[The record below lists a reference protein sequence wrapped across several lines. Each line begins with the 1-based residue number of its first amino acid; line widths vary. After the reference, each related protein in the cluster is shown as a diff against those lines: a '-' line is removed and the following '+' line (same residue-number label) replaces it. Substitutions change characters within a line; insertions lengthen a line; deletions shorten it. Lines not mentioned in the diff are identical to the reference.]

1 MPFLTFLL
9 IYVATFL
16 ITELLRPKPNI
27 EDARPAGLGDF
38 QVPTATEGRVVPIIW
53 GRVKIAGPNVVWYG
67 DLVADPV
74 EEKIKT
80 GLFSSTAQIVGFN
93 YFIGLQF
100 GLCRGQ
106 VDLLYA
112 IRNDESFCW
121 GPDASTADT
130 PVVPIDAGGIYNINQ
145 PAFFGGEDAG
155 GGGGLV
161 GGGRIYP
168 GSETQAVNAYLT
180 PLQVPT
186 PAYRGTCYLTME
198 RINVGFNAQLRAFEF
213 ELERFPDGLDLA
225 TLQPGDERIG
235 DAANP
240 MNVVFEVLENSEWGV
255 NVGASNIDVTA
266 LRAVA
271 ATLATEGNGFAWV
284 WDRPQDILEVIRL
297 VEQQVDGVMFQDPV
311 SGNYSFKLIRFDYTP
326 GTLEL
331 LDASNIKRM
340 IRYSRPAWAQTQNQI
355 TVEFNDPRKNY
366 TQSFALAQDMG
377 NIDITQSINFSKM
390 RFPGCKDA
398 ALANVIAWR
407 EIRQLSFPVA
417 TGVIE
422 VDRSQYDI
430 TPGDVRE
437 LTWVFGS
444 TTVTRLPIRITK
456 VNRGRIL
463 DNIIRLDWAQDV
475 FSFNAGSFADPPDTG
490 WIAPDDTAQ
499 TPVAEQLLEVPY
511 RITDDLGAN
520 VTDLQVGIIL
530 VRGGSLEVGYNTFA
544 TVTDLPGTAPVP
556 TVNDIIPPGGSS
568 GMSPYGL
575 LTAALDKGQTNG
587 FQDSVG
593 FTVDNLVDAG
603 FLQDATASELEAAK
617 NVLLIDNEIILFST
631 VVNNLNGSF
640 TISNLIRGALD
651 TIPAAHL
658 DNAEVYFFSYGLGLV
673 NLEPNPDGTQNY
685 QVKNQTFTPFN
696 TLDFSGISALGIST
710 DNRANKGY
718 PARDI
723 QAAAAYFPA
732 TLSDPFTMT
741 WEGSDKFNQ
750 AFAVAWDDI
759 LGIAE
764 ESGVTFR
771 IRIIED
777 PGGLAAV
784 KLDLTGLTV
793 SGTGVGSQA
802 VAGWSA
808 GEVTN
813 SYQYEVSA
821 QHANGDSQVW
831 VIPFTRV

>member
-27 EDARPAGLGDF
+27 ENAKPAGIGDF
-38 QVPTATEGRVVPIIW
+38 QVPTATEGRVIPIIW
-53 GRVKIAGPNVVWYG
+53 GRVKVAGPNVIWYG
-67 DLVADPV
+67 DLVADPIK
-74 EEKIKT
+74 EKIKT
-80 GLFSSTAQIVGFN
+80 GLFSKTTQTVGFN

-121 GPDASTADT
+121 GPEASTADT
-130 PVVPIDAGGIYNINQ
+130 PVVPIDAGAAYTINQ

-168 GSETQAVNAYLT
+168 GSETQAVNAYIAQF
-180 PLQVPT
+180 QVPA

-198 RINVGFNAQLRAFEF
+198 RINVGFTAQLRAFEF

-225 TLQPGDERIG
+225 TVQPGDERIG
-235 DAANP
+235 DTANP
-240 MNVVFEVLENSEWGV
+240 MNVVFEVLNDAEWGV
-255 NVGASNIDVTA
+255 NISASIIDVA
-266 LRAVA
+266 AMRAVA
-271 ATLATEGNGFAWV
+271 ATLATEGNGFAWN
-284 WDRPQDILEVIRL
+284 WDSTRDVLEVIRL
-297 VEQQVDGVMFQDPV
+297 VEQQVDGVLFQDPV
-311 SGNYSFKLIRFDYTP
+311 SGFYSFKLIRFDYTP

-331 LDASNIKRM
+331 LDESNVKRM
-340 IRYSRPAWAQTQNQI
+340 IRYSRPAWSETQNQI
-355 TVEFNDPRKNY
+355 TAEFNDPRKNY

-377 NIDITQSINFSKM
+377 NIDIVQEINFSKV

-398 ALANVIAWR
+398 TLANALAWR

-417 TGVIE
+417 TGQLE

-430 TPGDVRE
+430 VPGDVRE
-437 LTWVFGS
+437 LSWSRMGIV
-444 TTVTRLPIRITK
+444 RLPIRITK
-456 VNRGRIL
+456 VNRGKIL
-463 DNIIRLDWAQDV
+463 DNIIRLDWTQDV

-490 WIAPDDTAQ
+490 WVPPPDAAQAPL
-499 TPVAEQLLEVPY
+499 AERLLEVPY
-511 RITDDLGAN
+511 RLTFFEAAN
-520 VTDLQVGIIL
+520 VTDLQIGTVV
-530 VRGGSLEVGYNTFA
+530 VRDGSLHIGYNTFA
-544 TVTDLPGTAPVP
+544 TVADLPGTAPAP
-556 TVNDIIPPGGSS
+556 TATDVIPPGGSS
-568 GMSPYGL
+568 GMAPYGL
-575 LTAALDKGQTNG
+575 LTAALDRGQTNG
-587 FQDSVG
+587 FQDTVG
-593 FTVDNLVDAG
+593 FTIDNLVDTN
-603 FLQDATASELEAAK
+603 FLEDATAGELEAAK
-617 NVLLIDNEIILFST
+617 NVMIIDNEVILFET
-631 VVNNLNGSF
+631 VVDNLNGTF
-640 TISNLIRGALD
+640 TISDLVRGALD
-651 TIPAAHL
+651 TIPAAHA
-658 DNAEVYFFSYGLGLV
+658 DNAEVFFISYGLGLV
-673 NLEPNPDGTQNY
+673 NADPNPDGTQNY
-685 QVKNQTFTPFN
+685 QVKNQMFTPFD
-696 TLDFSGISALGIST
+696 TFDFGSISALGVST

-723 QAAAAYFPA
+723 QATAAYFPA

-741 WEGSDKFNQ
+741 WQGSDKFTQ
-750 AFAVAWDDI
+750 AFATAWDDI

-764 ESGVTFR
+764 EAGVTFR

-777 PGGLAAV
+777 PGGLNTV

-793 SGTGVGSQA
+793 NGSGVGSQA
-802 VAGWSA
+802 VTGWSA
-808 GEVTN
+808 GEITN

-831 VIPFTRV
+831 IMPFTRV